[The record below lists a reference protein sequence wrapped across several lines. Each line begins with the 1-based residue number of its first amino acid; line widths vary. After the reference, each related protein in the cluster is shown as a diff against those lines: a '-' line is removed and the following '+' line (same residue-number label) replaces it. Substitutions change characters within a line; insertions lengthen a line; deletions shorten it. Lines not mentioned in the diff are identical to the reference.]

1 GSHYPGSVNYSA
13 AFNSTGNYGIPGITS
28 LDTNGNSQN
37 FGINWGAFLT
47 GFPTLSVGYQ
57 QGHSNYSLYGTNEN
71 GSSSFRSFTVS
82 STYNLFGFGLSAGLS
97 HGSSD
102 ALIPGV
108 LIGDQT
114 ATTNSDNTTF
124 AFAASHPLPWNG
136 TFTSTFNRTNLN
148 SDYLGYTF
156 N

>member
-1 GSHYPGSVNYSA
+1 
-13 AFNSTGNYGIPGITS
+13 
-28 LDTNGNSQN
+28 
-37 FGINWGAFLT
+37 
-47 GFPTLSVGYQ
+47 PTLSVGYQ

-136 TFTSTFNRTNLN
+136 RFTSTFNRNNLN

-156 N
+156 NGDIDVATANIGLHPTPKLTFSLSSSYTDNLSGSLYQAL